1 MGQPLLLGKT
11 KKTSS
16 GIDPPLVYT
25 APRGALVAPADHP
38 LASKRRDRIKLEEIG
53 RYGLILPPRHLATWR
68 MVEAVFQQ
76 HGVAYNVTLE
86 AGGWEVI
93 KKYVEM
99 GLGISIVTDICL
111 TGNEKLVR
119 IPLDRFFAHRTY
131 GVVLRRKKH
140 LLAPARKFIE
150 MMAPPPPANWT

>member
-1 MGQPLLLGKT
+1 M
-11 KKTSS
+11 
-16 GIDPPLVYT
+16 
-25 APRGALVAPADHP
+25 
-38 LASKRRDRIKLEEIG
+38 
-53 RYGLILPPRHLATWR
+53 
-68 MVEAVFQQ
+68 
-76 HGVAYNVTLE
+76 TLE

-131 GVVLRRKKH
+131 GVVVRREKH
-140 LLAPARKFIE
+140 LLGPARKFIE
-150 MMAPPPPANWT
+150 MMTPTATGELGVSSGG